1 MICLMNLGKRKSDVA
16 RAAGEI
22 RRDGER
28 AIARWASA
36 IWGSFFFFFA
46 PSAALVLLLL
56 LLLRLLLLLLLYCY
70 IANVLPLPL
79 AG

>member
-1 MICLMNLGKRKSDVA
+1 MWREQQERS
-16 RAAGEI
+16 GEMV
-22 RRDGER
+22 RGRLPGGQVPFG
-28 AIARWASA
+28 AL
-36 IWGSFFFFFA
+36 FFFA